1 MIAALILAGGKMS
14 QGLEAVA
21 DGATNRALIKVG
33 ASGETMLDLVVRAVR
48 GGMRDTGRVLVAG
61 DVPLLEGCEPVRGGE
76 SFVDTLMNGVAALKT
91 NETWL
96 LLATA
101 DAPFLTMDAVADFVK
116 RADAFRDAPFVYPLI
131 DAGDC
136 TRAFPGMKR
145 TALKIAEGTFTGGN
159 LALLSPDF
167 LRQNAPVI
175 RDAYA
180 LRKNIP
186 GLARTL
192 GAGMIAR
199 LAASRL
205 FPSLLGIAHVE
216 IALGRLLQC
225 ARPRAVITP
234 FASIGADVDRPEDVA
249 IARIILREM
258 ATERS

>member
-1 MIAALILAGGKMS
+1 
-14 QGLEAVA
+14 
-21 DGATNRALIKVG
+21 
-33 ASGETMLDLVVRAVR
+33 
-48 GGMRDTGRVLVAG
+48 
-61 DVPLLEGCEPVRGGE
+61 
-76 SFVDTLMNGVAALKT
+76 
-91 NETWL
+91 
-96 LLATA
+96 
-101 DAPFLTMDAVADFVK
+101 
-116 RADAFRDAPFVYPLI
+116 
-131 DAGDC
+131 
-136 TRAFPGMKR
+136 MKR